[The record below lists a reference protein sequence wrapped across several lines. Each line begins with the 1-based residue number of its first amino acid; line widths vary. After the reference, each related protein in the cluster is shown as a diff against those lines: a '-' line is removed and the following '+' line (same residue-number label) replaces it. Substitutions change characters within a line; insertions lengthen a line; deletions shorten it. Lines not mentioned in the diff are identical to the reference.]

1 MATVDTTATTDNPT
15 VTATETTTTVK
26 DVSASTMNNG
36 CDIDKKEEEPLT
48 TPVPTISQKKDNE
61 NENTNSKSDDKAQ
74 EELLKAGTKLLIE
87 EKYSEACDILSSAMQ
102 VIQEKDIA
110 NTIESVKYYMAYG
123 EALLRLVQSSNDLFA
138 APVRESQQQ
147 HLAEMEEEDDDVDL
161 AEPQLVTDAT
171 EKSEESKESENG
183 ATTTETKPEN
193 SGNSKEEQDE
203 DDDVD
208 LTQSQTISTNS
219 KEEAEDEPA
228 AAAAPAPQAQEQ
240 GDVDTSDDREYAWES
255 FEYARGIIE
264 EYLNKEENKNKDN
277 DEYLAILASAHAF
290 LGELLIEDERN
301 DDALTEF
308 NKAIE
313 LQNKCKPRII
323 KCRSKASNH
332 FMACLAAQFAD
343 KDDEAVNHC
352 DAALKGLSERISGL
366 LTQFECTE
374 STEMKENDYQQV
386 IKVAEDFMGDNEKF
400 HDEKKNSEDGK
411 ELKDLVGIMGDLC
424 AKLEEVKE
432 IIQLKKD
439 GKYGNDTKQGDAA
452 APSGFDAQL
461 MMDPLQALISGLT
474 SKFGIDEEQLA
485 AMAGEEEGD
494 DENKNTSNKNI
505 PQSQPNGVTTIG
517 FGNVAS
523 INDDEEVN
531 DLDLCV
537 KRKNVNNNNDTK
549 EEKKPTPK
557 VSGKKRKME
566 DADIDDGMD
575 EVNGAAKKMKLN
587 SGDAA
592 PTVTTAAVVANNE
605 DGK

>member
-1 MATVDTTATTDNPT
+1 MATVDTVTTDNNPT
-15 VTATETTTTVK
+15 VTATEAATTVK
-26 DVSASTMNNG
+26 DVSESTMNNG
-36 CDIDKKEEEPLT
+36 CDKKEEEPLT
-48 TPVPTISQKKDNE
+48 TPVPTTTQKDEAE
-61 NENTNSKSDDKAQ
+61 NANSRSDDKTE
-74 EELLKAGTKLLIE
+74 EELLKAGTKLITD

-102 VIQEKDIA
+102 LIQQKDIV
-110 NTIESVKYYMAYG
+110 NTIDAVQYYMTYG

-161 AEPQLVTDAT
+161 AERQLVTDVT
-171 EKSEESKESENG
+171 EKSEEESKESQNG
-183 ATTTETKPEN
+183 GTATEN

-208 LTQSQTISTNS
+208 LKQSNS
-219 KEEAEDEPA
+219 KEEADDEPEQA
-228 AAAAPAPQAQEQ
+228 AAAEPAQAPQ

-255 FEYARGIIE
+255 FEFARSIIE

-277 DEYLAILASAHAF
+277 DKYLAILASAHAF

-301 DDALTEF
+301 DDALIEF
-308 NKAIE
+308 NKALE
-313 LQNKCKPRII
+313 LQNKCKPDMI
-323 KCRSKASNH
+323 KCRARASNH

-343 KDDEAVNHC
+343 KDDEAVKHC

-366 LTQFECTE
+366 LTQFKC
-374 STEMKENDYQQV
+374 EMKENDDNTDYQQT
-386 IKVAEDFMGDNEKF
+386 IKVAEDFMADTQKF
-400 HDEKKNSEDGK
+400 NDESKNSEDGK

-439 GKYGNDTKQGDAA
+439 GKYGNAQDDAA
-452 APSGFDAQL
+452 PASSGFDAQL

-474 SKFGIDEEQLA
+474 SKFGIDEEELA
-485 AMAGEEEGD
+485 ALAAEEEQEQGD

-505 PQSQPNGVTTIG
+505 SQAIPNGITTIG
-517 FGNVAS
+517 FGNVAAMD
-523 INDDEEVN
+523 DDEEVN

-537 KRKNVNNNNDTK
+537 KRKSDKTDNDKK
-549 EEKKPTPK
+549 EEKKITQ

-592 PTVTTAAVVANNE
+592 SVTPVVANNE
-605 DGK
+605 DGN